1 MKSKKNN
8 FSFDL
13 LEFIWIIKDYDIG
26 AQIYLVAKHSYDLNF
41 RTDRYLEKGNIW
53 TTRKLILQWKKKIWN
68 REPNQSCLIHV
79 KMTQFCFIVLF
90 EPLNLRTIYNIYG
103 LMGAFIARIFI
114 KTAVYMFVY
123 MRFRLIDH
131 MLWK

>member
-1 MKSKKNN
+1 
-8 FSFDL
+8 
-13 LEFIWIIKDYDIG
+13 
-26 AQIYLVAKHSYDLNF
+26 
-41 RTDRYLEKGNIW
+41 
-53 TTRKLILQWKKKIWN
+53 
-68 REPNQSCLIHV
+68 
-79 KMTQFCFIVLF
+79 MTQFCFIVLF

-131 MLWK
+131 ML